1 MNFAFYGLDKP
12 GALQLRLDTRPT
24 HLEHL
29 KNPPAGVVVRVASP
43 QLDEEGKPKGSLVV
57 FEAPDLA
64 AAQAFCDAD
73 PYAKVDL
80 FASTEIIPLNDA
92 AFSWP

>member
-12 GALQLRLDTRPT
+12 GNLQLRLDTRPT

-29 KNPPAGVVVRVASP
+29 ENPPEDVVVRVASP

-57 FEAPDLA
+57 FEAPDKA
-64 AAQAFCDAD
+64 AAKAFCAAD
-73 PYAKVDL
+73 PYAKIDL
-80 FASTEIIPLNDA
+80 FETTEIISLNDK